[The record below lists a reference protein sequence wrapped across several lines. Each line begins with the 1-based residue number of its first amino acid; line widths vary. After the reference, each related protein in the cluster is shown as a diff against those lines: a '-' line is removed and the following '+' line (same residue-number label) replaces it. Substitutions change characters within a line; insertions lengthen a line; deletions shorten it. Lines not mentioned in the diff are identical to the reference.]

1 MSRVEFR
8 RYGSLLTFI
17 DQDSCAAIA
26 SVPGINIENLV
37 KGRSLYLTVRNDTG
51 TLLDAVRIEDS
62 DMRVMSVDH
71 VSLVDAM
78 GKLDDWALT
87 VQMCLS
93 VKRLAVLLHDNLIAA
108 ISNITSFYAD
118 ANLRKERDMEDD
130 KVYRLIQQADR
141 CRKEIVLCLLG
152 KPGIGKTEAVERFAR
167 DNGRNVV
174 HIIASQILPTEVSG
188 MTMPNQEAR
197 SMDVFD
203 HYRLSHMKDGDILF
217 FDELLKGQQ
226 QVLNACLTLIQE
238 RRLMSGTELPDV
250 LIIAAANPL
259 ASPTQLPLEI
269 RQRFVFVD
277 VTWRRDGWIRYME
290 GLGFHAEAKEWKHL
304 TERIESDLNSELT
317 PNWNTLTPR
326 TATKMMIWLRDS
338 GCDEGVR
345 GFIASEFG
353 APVADLMLGIVSP
366 KESKPSPSDVI
377 KEFVRKRAWEI
388 MPADACEELT
398 DIIDGKEDDLRID
411 DYQDIMDVLR
421 GLDNWDQIREEIKDI
436 DLKDII

>member
-8 RYGSLLTFI
+8 RYGSLMTFI
-17 DQDSCAAIA
+17 DADSRTIVAKVSC
-26 SVPGINIENLV
+26 INIENLV
-37 KGRSLYLTVRNDTG
+37 KDRSLYLTVRNDAG
-51 TLLDAVRIEDS
+51 TLMEAIRIKGS
-62 DMRVMSVDH
+62 DMRVLSVDH
-71 VSLVDAM
+71 VCLVDAM
-78 GKLDDWALT
+78 GELADWAYIT
-87 VQMCLS
+87 QMNLS
-93 VKRLAVLLHDNLIAA
+93 MKRFAGSLHENLMAA
-108 ISNITSFYAD
+108 ISKITEFYAD
-118 ANLRKERDMEDD
+118 ANSRKERDMEDD
-130 KVYRLIQQADR
+130 RVYRLIQQADR

-188 MTMPNQEAR
+188 MTMPNQETR

-238 RRLMSGTELPDV
+238 RRLMSGTKLPDV

-277 VTWRRDGWIRYME
+277 VTWSKDEWVRYME
-290 GLGFHAEAKEWKHL
+290 GLGFHAEAKDWKHL
-304 TERIESDLNSELT
+304 TDRIESDLNSELT

-338 GCDEGVR
+338 GCDLGVSR
-345 GFIASEFG
+345 FIASEFG
-353 APVADLMLGIVSP
+353 VGLDDLMLGIVSP
-366 KESKPSPSDVI
+366 EKSKPSPSDAM

-388 MPADACEELT
+388 MPADACKELT
-398 DIIDGKEDDLRID
+398 DIIDGKEDNLGID
-411 DYQDIMDVLR
+411 DYQGIMDVLR
-421 GLDNWDQIREEIKDI
+421 GLDNWDQIREEIENI
-436 DLKDII
+436 DLKDIV